1 MSKISRESFFEYL
14 KRKDQ
19 IINKYNIPEAWINHL
34 FHGDLEPSERLTFLE
49 KMLEKASISNKS
61 QKKE

>member
-1 MSKISRESFFEYL
+1 MSKTSRESFFEYL

-34 FHGDLEPSERLTFLE
+34 FHGDLESSERLTFLE
-49 KMLEKASISNKS
+49 KILEKASISNKP
-61 QKKE
+61 